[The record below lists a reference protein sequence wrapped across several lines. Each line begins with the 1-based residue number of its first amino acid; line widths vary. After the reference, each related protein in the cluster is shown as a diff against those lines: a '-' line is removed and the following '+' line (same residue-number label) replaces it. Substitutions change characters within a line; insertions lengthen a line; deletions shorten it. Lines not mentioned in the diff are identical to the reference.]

1 MSFVSHLSV
10 LQNVY
15 PEQSNPPT
23 SQCVFTSLNIR
34 VHRWNRTDSR
44 SNHWSGIQVARATAA
59 RISLKVGTAD
69 SMRGNNGEHV
79 TKLSPANDKRKMKK
93 YKLVN
98 LTMWICSSAHY
109 TSKPPQEK
117 YISCQ
122 KPNILSLW
130 VTDLRIPVSTFRDVY
145 VNGADHVTESDLNC
159 EIMTQNGSDDHG
171 VVFARNPPRYSA
183 I

>member
-23 SQCVFTSLNIR
+23 SQCVFTSPNIR
-34 VHRWNRTDSR
+34 VHRWNRTDLR

-59 RISLKVGTAD
+59 RMSLKVGTAD

-79 TKLSPANDKRKMKK
+79 TKLSAANDKRKMKK

-98 LTMWICSSAHY
+98 LTMWICSSAHF

-117 YISCQ
+117 YISCKNPTI
-122 KPNILSLW
+122 KPVGYRLENSRFHFQRCLCKWSGSRDWIW
-130 VTDLRIPVSTFRDVY
+130 PQLRNHDSKWQRRSWRGFRE
-145 VNGADHVTESDLNC
+145 ES
-159 EIMTQNGSDDHG
+159 SS
-171 VVFARNPPRYSA
+171 V
-183 I
+183 